1 MSLNYDYIMNYDF
14 GTIRQSLTKRDAA
27 LYALSCG
34 LGADPMDEQQLDF
47 VDYDRAI
54 KILPSMPVVLANR
67 SGFMADAKTGIDF
80 VQVVH
85 GEQSVEIF
93 APLPTGVEL
102 TGRTKVT
109 GIADKGA
116 GRGAVMTMER
126 DIFGPHD
133 TLLARTT
140 AGVFLRGNGG
150 FGGSAGPAEP
160 RPRVPETP
168 PDITVTLPTRPEQA
182 LYYRF
187 NGDDNPLHASPA
199 FARAAGFPR
208 PILHGLCTFGVI
220 THALIKSLCGYD
232 PAGLKSF
239 GCRFSSPI
247 FPGETI
253 QTEIWKSGIFRARAV
268 ERDVTIVGHG
278 FFTLS

>member
-1 MSLNYDYIMNYDF
+1 MSLNYDYIMNYPF
-14 GTIRQSLTKRDAA
+14 GEVRQTVTKRDAA

-34 LGADPMDEQQLDF
+34 LGADPMDENQLDF
-47 VDYDRAI
+47 VDYHREI

-67 SGFMADAKTGIDF
+67 SGFMADAQTGINF

-93 APLPTGVEL
+93 APIPTGVEI
-102 TGRTKVT
+102 TGRTTITSIV
-109 GIADKGA
+109 DKGA

-126 DIFGPHD
+126 DIFGAED

-150 FGGSAGPAEP
+150 FGGSAGTAEP
-160 RPRVPETP
+160 RHRVPESP
-168 PDITVTLPTRPEQA
+168 PDITITLPTRPEQA

-187 NGDDNPLHASPA
+187 NGDDNPLHASPK
-199 FARAAGFPR
+199 FAARAGFPR
-208 PILHGLCTFGVI
+208 PILHGLCTFGVV
-220 THALIKSLCGYD
+220 THALIKALGNYD
-232 PAGLKSF
+232 PASLKSF

-253 QTEIWKSGIFRARAV
+253 QTEIWTSGALRARAV
-268 ERDVTIVGHG
+268 ERDVVIVGHG
-278 FFTLS
+278 FFTLN

>member
-1 MSLNYDYIMNYDF
+1 MSLNYDYIMNYNF
-14 GTIRQSLTKRDAA
+14 GVIRQHLTKRDAA

-34 LGADPMDEQQLDF
+34 LGADPMDDNQLDF
-47 VDYDRAI
+47 VDYDRDL

-85 GEQSVEIF
+85 GEQAVEIF
-93 APLPTGVEL
+93 APIPTGVEI

-109 GIADKGA
+109 AIADKGA
-116 GRGAVMTMER
+116 GRGAVMTMQR
-126 DIFGPHD
+126 DILGPDD

-150 FGGSAGPAEP
+150 FGGSSGPAEA
-160 RPRVPETP
+160 RPRLPESP
-168 PDITVTLPTRPEQA
+168 PDHIITLPTRPEQA

-187 NGDDNPLHASPA
+187 NGDDNPLHASPK
-199 FARAAGFPR
+199 FAAAAGFPR

-220 THALIKSLCGYD
+220 THALIKIMGHYN
-232 PAGLKSF
+232 PAALKTF

-247 FPGETI
+247 FPGESIET
-253 QTEIWKSGIFRARAV
+253 QIWASGAFRARAV
-268 ERDVTIVGHG
+268 ERDVIIASNGI
-278 FFTLS
+278 FTLA